1 MLSVKDLKNL
11 KVAVSEAMLLTKA
24 DKTANTPAWQN
35 RDKKNPTTGKP
46 IYKKADHLTKEESDT
61 FSIVKNYLLENG
73 HAKDDKEAEYV
84 MSTLDQKMIDDITKI

>member
-35 RDKKNPTTGKP
+35 RDKKGKDGNPL
-46 IYKKADHLTKEESDT
+46 YKMADHLKSKPLTT
-61 FSIVKNYLLENG
+61 APVK
-73 HAKDDKEAEYV
+73 K
-84 MSTLDQKMIDDITKI
+84 